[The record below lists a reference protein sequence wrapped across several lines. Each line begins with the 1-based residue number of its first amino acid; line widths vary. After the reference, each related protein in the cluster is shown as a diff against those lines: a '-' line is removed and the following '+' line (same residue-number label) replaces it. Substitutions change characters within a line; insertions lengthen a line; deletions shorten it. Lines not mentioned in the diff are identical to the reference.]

1 MARNGKVSHDARAS
15 QPARAHR
22 ALATPTDL
30 TPAEVA
36 AVAGAV
42 NPLISDAL
50 ALYVKIKNYHWHV
63 SGPRFRD
70 LHLLLDEQAEQVLES
85 IDPLAERLRKIGATT
100 LRSLGH
106 ARTLSG
112 INDDDDD
119 FVSPQRMVERLLADH
134 VRVTARLRGAIEVC
148 ERSRD
153 KATADA
159 LLEVIDQCERRTW
172 FLHEIA
178 QGGSVR

>member
-1 MARNGKVSHDARAS
+1 MARNSKAQRNGRAS

-30 TPAEVA
+30 TPTEVA
-36 AVAGAV
+36 AIAGVV
-42 NPLISDAL
+42 NPLIADAL

-70 LHLLLDEQAEQVLES
+70 LHLLFDEQAAQVLES
-85 IDPLAERLRKIGATT
+85 IDALAERLRKIGATT

-106 ARTLSG
+106 AHSLAR
-112 INDDDDD
+112 IEDDNDD
-119 FVSPQRMVERLLADH
+119 FATPARMVERLLADH
-134 VRVTARLRGAIEVC
+134 AGITARVRAAIEVC
-148 ERSRD
+148 EEHSD

-159 LLEVIDQCERRTW
+159 LIEVLDASERRTW

-178 QGGSVR
+178 QGGVAR